1 MRPVGPEPAETYWI
15 RRALVVGAFLVL
27 LIILL
32 IVLFNL
38 GGSPGQAAPAPAQ
51 TGIPVSAPPSAT
63 PSSPTP
69 GAPTGTPTASSASS
83 SASQSASPSE
93 SASPS
98 QSASPSPSAADS
110 PSPTGRTSKPPS
122 KKASKTNKAGKSA
135 SNKPSN
141 KPSTAAPVA
150 ACTADDLKPTVTSKR
165 HDVKI
170 GAKVGFDVSY
180 TNSSNQPC
188 TFSVSPDSYQLTIYS
203 GSDRIWS
210 TADCAKLVHTAKVT
224 LKAGHAV
231 AWSITW
237 NGKRSQ
243 QGATCQ
249 NRPETPQAGY
259 YHATSQL
266 KDTPAKGYLL
276 VLR

>member
-1 MRPVGPEPAETYWI
+1 MRPVGPESAETYWM
-15 RRALVVGAFLVL
+15 RRALVVGGFLVL

-63 PSSPTP
+63 PTVQTASPSAPTASPTGSARPSQSPSPSESPTP
-69 GAPTGTPTASSASS
+69 SQSPTPSHSPSRSASS
-83 SASQSASPSE
+83 S
-93 SASPS
+93 
-98 QSASPSPSAADS
+98 PSPSS
-110 PSPTGRTSKPPS
+110 TT
-122 KKASKTNKAGKSA
+122 GKSA
-135 SNKPSN
+135 SSKPTD
-141 KPSTAAPVA
+141 KPATPAVT
-150 ACTADDLKPTVTSKR
+150 ACTADDLKSTIKSKG

-170 GAKVGFDVSY
+170 GAKVTFDVTY
-180 TNSSNQPC
+180 TNSSKQSC
-188 TFSVSPDSYQLTIYS
+188 TVSVSPDTYQLTIYS
-203 GSDRIWS
+203 GTDRIWS
-210 TADCAKLVHTAKVT
+210 TEDCVRLVRSAKVT
-224 LKAGHAV
+224 LKPGHAV
-231 AWSITW
+231 GWSITW

-266 KDTPAKGYLL
+266 KGTAAAGYLL
-276 VLR
+276 VLH